1 MIKSFFIFNLLIS
14 SAFSQSQ
21 LTNNSYWP
29 WTLPSYSLWPSNT
42 VFQSLRSSISG
53 NVIIKGDSN
62 YSPHTWNGL
71 TNTPKPA
78 VIIQP
83 LNSNDIIVALKF
95 AKQYSIRVS
104 VQSTGHH
111 QDHRNIQD
119 NSILIDMS
127 TMNSLS
133 YNSAQKTLT
142 TSPGNTF
149 ATIQTYVSTQTN
161 KAYVA
166 LGGADPSVGIYG
178 WTVGGGHGALTRL
191 YGLGVDALISVD
203 LIIANFT
210 VITASATQN
219 QALFRALRGSG
230 GGAYGIAI
238 SLTVQLYADPGT
250 VSTFTGNFPLTTAIS
265 TMFANWIASAPN
277 YASAYFIPNNYGSL
291 GSLITISAQCFSSS
305 STCSTVLSTLQ
316 TGCTSSCY
324 LSLDKYSHYYD
335 FIIA

>member
-1 MIKSFFIFNLLIS
+1 MLKLFITISLIVS
-14 SAFSQSQ
+14 CV
-21 LTNNSYWP
+21 LCDNNTWL
-29 WTLPSYSLWPSNT
+29 WTLPTYSTWPSAS
-42 VFQSLRSSISG
+42 VFQSLRTNISG

-62 YSPHTWNGL
+62 YSPHTWNSI

-78 VIIQP
+78 VIVQP
-83 LNSNDIIVALKF
+83 KSTNDIIVALKF
-95 AKQYSIRVS
+95 AQQYGIRVS

-111 QDHRNIQD
+111 QDHRNIYD
-119 NSILIDMS
+119 NSVLIDMS

-142 TSPGNTF
+142 TGPGNTF
-149 ATIQTYVSTQTN
+149 ATIQTYLATQTS
-161 KAYVA
+161 KTYVA

-191 YGLGVDALISVD
+191 YGLGVDALLSVD
-203 LIIANFT
+203 LIIANLT

-238 SLTVQLYADPGT
+238 SLTVQLYPDPGT
-250 VSTFTGNFPLTTAIS
+250 VSTFYGSFPLSTTTS
-265 TMFANWIASAPN
+265 NMFATWMASAPN
-277 YASAYFIPNNYGSL
+277 LASAYFISNNYATFGS
-291 GSLITISAQCFSSS
+291 SIIISAQCFSN
-305 STCSTVLSTLQ
+305 STYCSTVLSPLQ
-316 TGCTSSCY
+316 SGCTSSCA
-324 LSLDKYSHYYD
+324 LTLNAYSHYYD